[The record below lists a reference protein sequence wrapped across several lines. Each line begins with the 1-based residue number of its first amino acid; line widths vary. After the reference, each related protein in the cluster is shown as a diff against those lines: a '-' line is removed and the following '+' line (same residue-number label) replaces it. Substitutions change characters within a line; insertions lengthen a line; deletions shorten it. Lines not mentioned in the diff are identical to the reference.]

1 MLGRSASLAGGD
13 GSDVLSASAL
23 GETIDGGAGDD
34 TIISQFETFFMG
46 MDRADSYLGGAGND
60 WLSYALLT
68 ASTNNTV
75 TVDLVA
81 GRSSGI
87 MGNDLL
93 SGIENVLAGAGNDSI
108 LGDASANFLIGGA
121 GNDTLMGGGGNDTL
135 MGGIGADNLSGGA
148 GDDVILIGNTTL
160 ADIMALFAS

>member
-1 MLGRSASLAGGD
+1 MAGGD
-13 GSDVLSASAL
+13 GNDILTAIAY

-34 TIISQFETFFMG
+34 TIISGFESSFFSIG
-46 MDRADSYLGGAGND
+46 HRADSYLGGAGND

-121 GNDTLMGGGGNDTL
+121 GNDTLMGGDGNDTL